1 MIGLVPLLAIAA
13 GVLILIY
20 PRHLRYFVAIY
31 LIVFGV
37 FGLGVIHG

>member
-1 MIGLVPLLAIAA
+1 MLGIMPLLAIAA

-31 LIVFGV
+31 LILFGL
-37 FGLGVIHG
+37 FGLGVIHA